1 VRMEVYRSIDANTTA
16 PVGYYRYELRT
27 WVRQCDQTDCSDLL
41 GTFYDDT
48 RITYSPTLRPPQ
60 MDQTIFL
67 SSSDQ
72 TNFERFLFGF
82 TSQTAAGDNQT
93 STLRNFKLSFV
104 RPTDATVTC
113 DPTWP
118 SATVCP

>member
-1 VRMEVYRSIDANTTA
+1 
-16 PVGYYRYELRT
+16 
-27 WVRQCDQTDCSDLL
+27 
-41 GTFYDDT
+41 
-48 RITYSPTLRPPQ
+48 

-113 DPTWP
+113 DPNWP
-118 SATVCP
+118 AATPCP